1 MTLPTVNLGMSN
13 INNELRYGQNRQTS
27 ISEYFINVLE
37 HDQPVDVQWSRLR
50 NQTSSYTLDI
60 RSDAIYGGLIFG
72 GPGAAISID
81 INNYYNYYL
90 PSDIFSIDLMMYGWG
105 GSMQIM
111 RVFFTTGSGFIGSW
125 LVPNFTK
132 RHTHVL
138 SVSGSIISAYFAYSG
153 QKTDT
158 FRQLAKNGFGKLN
171 YWAPGTATP
180 GAAAN
185 LGADWSAYAAQY
197 YNNIS

>member
-1 MTLPTVNLGMSN
+1 MTLPATNLGMSS
-13 INNELRYGQNRQTS
+13 INDELRYGQNRQTS

-37 HDQPVDVQWSRLR
+37 HDQPVDVQWARLR
-50 NQTSSYTLDI
+50 NQTSSYTLNI
-60 RSDAIYGGLIFG
+60 QTGLIFG
-72 GPGAAISID
+72 GPGAAISFD
-81 INNYYNYYL
+81 INSYYNYYL
-90 PSDIFSIDLMMYGWG
+90 PSDVFSVDLMMYGWG
-105 GSMQIM
+105 GNMEVKRI
-111 RVFFTTGSGFIGSW
+111 FFTTGSGFSGSW

-138 SVSGSIISAYFAYSG
+138 NVSGSVVSAYFGYSG

-180 GAAAN
+180 GAVAN
-185 LGADWSAYAAQY
+185 LGADWSVYAAQY